1 MRRGSAASVA
11 LVLSAVCAGC
21 ESWSGFGFRTD
32 GREMPRLR
40 QVLTFETGKVVA
52 DVGAG
57 KGELTSPLQ
66 ERWGRTGTSFL
77 PRSTQDACGGFAR
90 RSSPPSS
97 TT

>member
-1 MRRGSAASVA
+1 MRRGSAAVT

-21 ESWSGFGFRTD
+21 GSWSGFGFRTD

-40 QVLTFETGKVVA
+40 QVLTLEAGTVVA

-57 KGELTSPLQ
+57 KGELTFALAR
-66 ERWGRTGTSFL
+66 EGARRGMSFL

-97 TT
+97 TM